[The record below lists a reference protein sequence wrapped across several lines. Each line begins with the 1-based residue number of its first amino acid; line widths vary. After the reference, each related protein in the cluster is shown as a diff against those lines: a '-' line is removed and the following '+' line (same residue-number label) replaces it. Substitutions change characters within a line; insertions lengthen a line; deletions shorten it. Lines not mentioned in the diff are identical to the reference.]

1 MPNGSVIQHGMVH
14 HKISYAPSNI
24 PQIPVLCNRRSK
36 AHPLQLNRT
45 PKFSSTELSTAMK
58 VFISYANSDREVAD
72 SLADK
77 LSQYGLDPWQA
88 EKNIKPGDNWAEKY
102 GQALEEADALVVIL
116 SKYSADDS
124 SISKDLKYAI
134 SNRKFKDRLVTIYRD
149 NPERINRTDLPWSI
163 KKARHVEIDNYPNRD
178 QAFDKVA
185 RWLRRE
191 ERAA

>member
-1 MPNGSVIQHGMVH
+1 
-14 HKISYAPSNI
+14 
-24 PQIPVLCNRRSK
+24 
-36 AHPLQLNRT
+36 
-45 PKFSSTELSTAMK
+45 MK
-58 VFISYANSDREVAD
+58 VFISYANSDRKLAD

-77 LSQYGLDPWQA
+77 LSQYGLDSWQA

-149 NPERINRTDLPWSI
+149 NPEIINRTDLPWSI
-163 KKARHVEIDNYPNRD
+163 KKARHVEIDNYPSRD